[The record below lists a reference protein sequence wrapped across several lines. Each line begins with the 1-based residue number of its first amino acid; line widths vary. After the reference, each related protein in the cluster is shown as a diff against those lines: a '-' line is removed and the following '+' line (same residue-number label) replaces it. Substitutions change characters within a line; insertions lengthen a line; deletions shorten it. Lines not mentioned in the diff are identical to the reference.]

1 MNTRISALAAAL
13 VIALAA
19 PAMSADVPQGTI
31 KGKAWVQTDRTM
43 AEAMAQS
50 WTVLPA
56 SVTGDKTYEG
66 TNIRAPE
73 TKGKAPA
80 VIFVHGS
87 GGINPQIKAFQ
98 KRLADELGIASFTAD
113 SFQLPDR
120 MTYTSPIDPMDYEK
134 IHALRASELTAA
146 VEFLTKQ
153 PWFNG
158 RFVIAGTSEGAVAVA
173 RYVRAA
179 AAPTE
184 AGRII
189 FSWSCENNYHVVQ
202 HKTRIPDNMPVLNIM
217 SSKDKYF
224 SQANPYL
231 GNQEAIGNCSK
242 ALQGNPNARI
252 VLIKD
257 APHTLMN
264 EPEAREAED
273 KFLKDVLLK

>member
-1 MNTRISALAAAL
+1 M
-13 VIALAA
+13 
-19 PAMSADVPQGTI
+19 
-31 KGKAWVQTDRTM
+31 
-43 AEAMAQS
+43 
-50 WTVLPA
+50 
-56 SVTGDKTYEG
+56 
-66 TNIRAPE
+66 
-73 TKGKAPA
+73 
-80 VIFVHGS
+80 IFVHGS
-87 GGINPQIKAFQ
+87 GGINPQIKVFQ

-146 VEFLTKQ
+146 VEFLAKQ

-173 RYVRAA
+173 RYVRAEAPHPPKRA
-179 AAPTE
+179 ASSSPGRAKTTTTSSSTRREFPT
-184 AGRII
+184 ACPSST
-189 FSWSCENNYHVVQ
+189 SW
-202 HKTRIPDNMPVLNIM
+202 

-231 GNQEAIGNCSK
+231 GNHEAVGNCSK